1 MPRKHHPEADS
12 VALIRRAL
20 RLCPLMG
27 HWPDDVLDEVVA
39 VARLR
44 RYDKRTP
51 LMVGERSR
59 REVLVVASGR
69 LAVEGVDA
77 AGVRFVLSLHG
88 PGEIV
93 SLVRMLG
100 NIRFV
105 YHFVVQEGTVLVH
118 LPGGAFMAVL
128 DAHPALWRDVCML
141 VLERLHEQIATQQRR
156 ALGDIANHV
165 ADALARLALIHGK
178 PIEGGQAVSLRI
190 SQGDLAAMLA
200 VSRQTVN
207 KELRA
212 LEQMGVIN
220 AAYGRVTI
228 RDLEALRQAGG
239 G

>member
-1 MPRKHHPEADS
+1 MPRKHHPADNS

-20 RLCPLMG
+20 RLCPLTR

-100 NIRFV
+100 NTCFV

-118 LPGGAFMAVL
+118 LPGGAFMTVL

-156 ALGDIANHV
+156 ALGHTANHV

-178 PIEGGQAVSLRI
+178 AVEGGQAVSLRI
-190 SQGDLAAMLA
+190 SQGDLAAMVA

-207 KELRA
+207 KELRT
-212 LEQMGVIN
+212 LEQMGVIK

-228 RDLEALRQAGG
+228 HDLEALRQAAGG
-239 G
+239 

>member
-1 MPRKHHPEADS
+1 MR
-12 VALIRRAL
+12 
-20 RLCPLMG
+20 

-100 NIRFV
+100 NSSIAKSSPV
-105 YHFVVQEGTVLVH
+105 S
-118 LPGGAFMAVL
+118 PMMAL
-128 DAHPALWRDVCML
+128 TMS
-141 VLERLHEQIATQQRR
+141 
-156 ALGDIANHV
+156 V
-165 ADALARLALIHGK
+165 AM
-178 PIEGGQAVSLRI
+178 PVSWPF
-190 SQGDLAAMLA
+190 S
-200 VSRQTVN
+200 T
-207 KELRA
+207 
-212 LEQMGVIN
+212 
-220 AAYGRVTI
+220 
-228 RDLEALRQAGG
+228 
-239 G
+239 